1 MELWTILISL
11 TVVLGVALALG
22 MLFER
27 LRQSAIL
34 GYVLAGLLVAPGG
47 YGLIK
52 DAGVIA
58 SMAELGIAFLMFTI
72 GLEFSW
78 KQLRSMGALAL
89 GGGALQVVG
98 TSFAGTGVFLA
109 LGLPTKESVLLG
121 MMLGPS
127 STAVVLRLL
136 IDRAELDSRHG
147 RAALG
152 ILLFQDVAVVP
163 MIVLA
168 TTLASTVSAK
178 AIAFSLGRA
187 AILGAAF
194 AGLYWIIDR
203 YLLGRLFGSRTFA
216 RNRDLPILL
225 ASLVCVS
232 ATAGAHSLGLSAAL
246 GAFIAGML
254 LSESPF
260 AAQIRSDITTLRTL
274 FVTLFFA
281 AIGML
286 AKLEWIGTHWLIV
299 ALALLGAT
307 ILKTLVVWGVG
318 RMFRMPHRDAI
329 ATGLTVAQMSE
340 FSFLLATIGR
350 SSGILSERSFEVF
363 ILTTI
368 ASLFT
373 ASFLV
378 TRATSLGDRLARF
391 FTRPVLGATA
401 PDPELHPSGTPC
413 TPSHGLRDHV
423 LLVGYGPAGQR
434 AVGPITE
441 LGVPVLLLELNP
453 RSIQIARATGLF
465 AEVGDATQGDV
476 LLHYGIA
483 HARALIVTLPD
494 ARAAC
499 TVIRAARQ
507 LREDLPIIARSRY
520 YRFTVDLK
528 DAGATTIIDE
538 EAETGTRLGDAV
550 LRALVPAAAAGECE
564 VGH

>member
-1 MELWTILISL
+1 MELWQILISL
-11 TVVLGVALALG
+11 SVVLGVALAFG

-27 LRQSAIL
+27 LKQSAIL

-52 DAGVIA
+52 DANLIL
-58 SMAELGIAFLMFTI
+58 SMAELGISFLMFTI

-89 GGGALQVVG
+89 GGGALQLLG
-98 TSFAGTGVFLA
+98 TCAAGALVFRA
-109 LGLPTKESVLLG
+109 LGLPTKEAVLLG

-163 MIVLA
+163 MILIA
-168 TTLASTVSAK
+168 STLASTVSTK

-187 AILGAAF
+187 TILGIAF
-194 AGLYWIIDR
+194 AGLYWFIDR
-203 YLLGRLFGSRTFA
+203 YVLARLFGSRTFA

-225 ASLVCVS
+225 ASLVCV
-232 ATAGAHSLGLSAAL
+232 TAAGGAHALGLSAAL

-260 AAQIRSDITTLRTL
+260 ASQIRSDVTTLRTL

-286 AKLEWIGTHWLIV
+286 AKLEWIGEHWLIV
-299 ALALLGAT
+299 TAALAGA
-307 ILKTLVVWGVG
+307 IVLKTVVVWGVG
-318 RMFRMPHRDAI
+318 RLFRMRHRDAF
-329 ATGLTVAQMSE
+329 ATGLSLAQISE

-350 SSGILSERSFEVF
+350 SSNILSEHSFEVF

-373 ASFLV
+373 ASLLV
-378 TRATSLGDRLARF
+378 TRSVPIGERLATLL
-391 FTRPVLGATA
+391 TRPVLGSGSHTPEAPPTA
-401 PDPELHPSGTPC
+401 IPC
-413 TPSHGLRDHV
+413 TPSHGLKDHV
-423 LLVGYGPAGQR
+423 ILIGYGPAGQR
-434 AVGPITE
+434 AIRPITE
-441 LGVPVLLLELNP
+441 LGIPVLVLELNP
-453 RSIQIARATGLF
+453 RSIEIARATGLF
-465 AEVGDATQGDV
+465 AEVGDATQGDI

-499 TVIRAARQ
+499 TVIRSARQ
-507 LREDLPIIARSRY
+507 LRDDLPIIARSRY
-520 YRFTVDLK
+520 YRFSIDLK
-528 DAGATTIIDE
+528 EAGANTIIDE
-538 EAETGTRLGDAV
+538 ESETGSLLGGAV
-550 LRALVPAAAAGECE
+550 LRALSPAAAASDCDQE
-564 VGH
+564 H